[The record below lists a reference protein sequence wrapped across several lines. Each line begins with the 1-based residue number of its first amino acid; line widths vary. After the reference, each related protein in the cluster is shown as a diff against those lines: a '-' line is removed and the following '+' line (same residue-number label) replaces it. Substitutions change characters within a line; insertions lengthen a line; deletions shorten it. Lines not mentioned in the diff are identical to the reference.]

1 MVRTS
6 KLRFSGYFRQ
16 LRFWTCSCT
25 VPGNTWK
32 IQLKLNS
39 VQWSLY
45 KEVSYVPPNPI
56 RWPVAHC
63 CKLAL
68 EDFKGGHPAPQPL
81 PFFQFMPNMVFFKC
95 FCCVF
100 CSFCFRFCF
109 LGFGFRN
116 WLFFVVA
123 NLLACLNVRDLF
135 GSVPPL
141 IKKKSPEYDPA
152 KFCFLVCLFLFLF
165 IYYYFFVF
173 VGGVGVVLVLGIWML
188 R

>member
-1 MVRTS
+1 M
-6 KLRFSGYFRQ
+6 
-16 LRFWTCSCT
+16 
-25 VPGNTWK
+25 
-32 IQLKLNS
+32 II
-39 VQWSLY
+39 Y
-45 KEVSYVPPNPI
+45 KGVSYVPPNPI

-141 IKKKSPEYDPA
+141 IKKKSWIRPCKVLQMFLYL
-152 KFCFLVCLFLFLF
+152 FCVSVFWFVCFYFYLF
-165 IYYYFFVF
+165 IIIFVCF
-173 VGGVGVVLVLGIWML
+173 VWGVGVVLVLGIWML